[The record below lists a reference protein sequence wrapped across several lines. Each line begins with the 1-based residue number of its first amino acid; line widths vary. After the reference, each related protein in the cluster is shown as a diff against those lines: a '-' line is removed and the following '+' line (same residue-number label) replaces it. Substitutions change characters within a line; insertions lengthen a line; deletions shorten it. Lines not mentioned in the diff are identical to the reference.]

1 MLRTSG
7 RVGIATWVLLLAC
20 CLGAPRATAGD
31 LCVFMSTGSPNSEW
45 GKGYGA
51 ALSSTWFDVV
61 DFEGEAERLAGEP
74 LGPWS
79 ELAMHS
85 FTASVLLAPPVG
97 RLRPYG
103 GLGFGLFRQTLGSD
117 SDTGRLR
124 AFILGAKLALG
135 VVVLRVDYRRI
146 DLTGEPLLEI
156 ETRLAV
162 GAGISF

>member
-1 MLRTSG
+1 MQRASSSG
-7 RVGIATWVLLLAC
+7 LIGAAGVLLAC
-20 CLGAPRATAGD
+20 CVGAPRATAGD
-31 LCVFMSTGSPNSEW
+31 LCVFMSTGSPTTEW
-45 GKGYGA
+45 GRGYGA
-51 ALSSTWFDVV
+51 ALSSTWFDVI
-61 DFEGEAERLAGEP
+61 DFEADAERLTGEP

-79 ELAMHS
+79 ELGMHS

-97 RLRPYG
+97 RLTPYG
-103 GLGFGLFRQTLGSD
+103 GLGLGLFRQTLGSE

-124 AFILGAKLALG
+124 AFILGVKLRLG
-135 VVVLRVDYRRI
+135 VVVLKVDYRRI

>member
-1 MLRTSG
+1 MR
-7 RVGIATWVLLLAC
+7 RVNTRGLLGPAALLFAC
-20 CLGAPRATAGD
+20 CLSAPRATAGD
-31 LCVFMSTGSPNSEW
+31 LCVFMSTGTPATEW

-51 ALSSTWFDVV
+51 ALSSTWFDVI
-61 DFEGEAERLAGEP
+61 DFEGDAERLSGEA

-97 RLRPYG
+97 RLVPYG
-103 GLGFGLFRQTLGSD
+103 GLGLGLFRQTLGSE

-124 AFILGAKLALG
+124 AFILGVKLRLG
-135 VVVLRVDYRRI
+135 VVVLKVDYRRI
-146 DLTGEPLLEI
+146 DLTGEPLLDI